1 MKIFVAGAAGVIG
14 RLLLPKL
21 LEAGHEVVGMTHKE
35 ENRAFIE
42 KCGAQ
47 AVIGCLRSRG
57 HICVHSQSTARSG
70 YPSANFTKSAEF
82 LR

>member
-35 ENRAFIE
+35 EN
-42 KCGAQ
+42 
-47 AVIGCLRSRG
+47 
-57 HICVHSQSTARSG
+57 
-70 YPSANFTKSAEF
+70 
-82 LR
+82 

>member
-35 ENRAFIE
+35 EKE
-42 KCGAQ
+42 HL
-47 AVIGCLRSRG
+47 LRSVEHR
-57 HICVHSQSTARSG
+57 R
-70 YPSANFTKSAEF
+70 
-82 LR
+82 